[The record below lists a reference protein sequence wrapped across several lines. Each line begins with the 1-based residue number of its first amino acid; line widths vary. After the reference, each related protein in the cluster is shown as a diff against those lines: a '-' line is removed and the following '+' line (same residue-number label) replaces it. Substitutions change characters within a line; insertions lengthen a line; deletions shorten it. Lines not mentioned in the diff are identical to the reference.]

1 MIRRIVK
8 GGGAFI
14 AVGAMFVALAA
25 RAQSSWSTISGPPVD
40 ARLLVVSADG
50 QEADLAAIV
59 AALKYQ
65 GTPYTLW
72 IATQR
77 PGTLTAAALTSG
89 PRGLYEGVIL
99 ATSSLA
105 FFNGTSWASAL
116 SSTEWAA
123 LAAYE
128 RTYHARELSF
138 YTYPNAEWGF
148 TGTVSATSVGSTP
161 LIAKL
166 TPSGAGLFSYLN
178 PAAQIPIRYAYTYQ
192 APAAAGTTVL
202 LTDPSGNALA
212 VSSTTADGRERL
224 AFTFDSAPF
233 LVHSVAVSY
242 GAINW
247 VTRGLFL
254 GERRVYVSPQ
264 IDDLFIDDDIWNTG
278 GAVTYRMT
286 SNDLL
291 AAALWQFDKRLNP
304 VTAGFKLTWAFNGV
318 GTAPNDPL
326 TQMAHVF
333 RHNVFNW
340 VNHTYS
346 HQNLDFFDGTTIPVD
361 YATVRNEIQRNI
373 DVATHL
379 RLRPFDRANL
389 VTPDVSGLSYAVAM
403 QAAFDAGVR
412 YLVSDSSKRGQNNP
426 SPNIGIYNALVPGI
440 LELPRYPTNLFYN
453 VTTPTEWV
461 GEYNFIYRSYWG
473 RDFSYA
479 DVIENQSDQL
489 LMYLLRGDANPTM
502 YHQSNLRLYPVGG
515 VPGSHS
521 LLSDLLDRTFAKYA
535 QLYTVP
541 VQSPTMDALGHWV
554 AQRMQREGAG
564 VTATIN
570 PGQSV
575 SVSSTGPAVVKVTGL
590 AAPGAE
596 IYAGQPIAS
605 ISLAGGQT
613 ATVPLPR

>member
-1 MIRRIVK
+1 
-8 GGGAFI
+8 
-14 AVGAMFVALAA
+14 MFVALAA

-77 PGTLTAAALTSG
+77 PGTLTVAALTSG

-166 TPSGAGLFSYLN
+166 TPSGAAVFSYMN
-178 PAAQIPIRYAYTYQ
+178 PAAQIPIRYAYTYH
-192 APAAAGTTVL
+192 APAAAGATTL
-202 LTDPSGNALA
+202 LTDPAGNALA

>member
-1 MIRRIVK
+1 
-8 GGGAFI
+8 
-14 AVGAMFVALAA
+14 MFVALAA
-25 RAQSSWSTISGPPVD
+25 RAQSGWSTISGPPVD
-40 ARLLVVSADG
+40 ARLLVISADG

-77 PGTLTAAALTSG
+77 AGTLTAAALTAG
-89 PRGLYEGVIL
+89 TRGLYEGVIL
-99 ATSSLA
+99 ATSNLA

-116 SSTEWAA
+116 NSTEWAA

-128 RTYHARELSF
+128 RIYRARELSF

-148 TGTVSATSVGSTP
+148 TGTVSATSVGSAP

-166 TPSGAGLFSYLN
+166 TPSGAALFSYLN

-233 LVHSVAVSY
+233 LVHSVALSY

-278 GAVTYRMT
+278 GLVTYRMT

-304 VTAGFKLTWAFNGV
+304 VTAGFKLTWAFNGT
-318 GTAPNDPL
+318 GTARRSDPL
-326 TQMAHVF
+326 TQMAHFF
-333 RHNVFNW
+333 RRNVFNW

-373 DVATHL
+373 DVAADL
-379 RLRPFDRANL
+379 RLQPFDRANL
-389 VTPDVSGLSYAVAM
+389 VTPDVSGLSYATAM
-403 QAAFDAGVR
+403 RAAFDAGVR
-412 YLVSDSSKRGQNNP
+412 YLVSDSSRAGQNNP

-440 LELPRYPTNLFYN
+440 LELPRYPTNLFFN

-479 DVIENQSDQL
+479 DVLENQSDQL
-489 LMYLLRGDANPTM
+489 LMYLLRGDGNPIM

-515 VPGSHS
+515 VPGSNS

-535 QLYTVP
+535 LLYTVP
-541 VQSPTMDALGHWV
+541 VQSPTMDALGQWV

>member
-1 MIRRIVK
+1 M
-8 GGGAFI
+8 
-14 AVGAMFVALAA
+14 
-25 RAQSSWSTISGPPVD
+25 
-40 ARLLVVSADG
+40 
-50 QEADLAAIV
+50 
-59 AALKYQ
+59 
-65 GTPYTLW
+65 
-72 IATQR
+72 
-77 PGTLTAAALTSG
+77 
-89 PRGLYEGVIL
+89 
-99 ATSSLA
+99 
-105 FFNGTSWASAL
+105 
-116 SSTEWAA
+116 
-123 LAAYE
+123 
-128 RTYHARELSF
+128 
-138 YTYPNAEWGF
+138 
-148 TGTVSATSVGSTP
+148 
-161 LIAKL
+161 
-166 TPSGAGLFSYLN
+166 
-178 PAAQIPIRYAYTYQ
+178 
-192 APAAAGTTVL
+192 L
-202 LTDPSGNALA
+202 LTDPAGNALA

-278 GAVTYRMT
+278 GLVTYRMT

-333 RHNVFNW
+333 RRNVFNW

-361 YATVRNEIQRNI
+361 YATIVSELQQNI
-373 DVATHL
+373 DVAADL
-379 RLRPFDRANL
+379 RLQPFNRANL
-389 VTPDVSGLSYAVAM
+389 VAPDVSGLSYATAM
-403 QAAFDAGVR
+403 QAEFDAGIR
-412 YLVSDSSKRGQNNP
+412 YVVSDTSRAGQNNP

-453 VTTPTEWV
+453 VSTPTEWV

-473 RDFSYA
+473 RDFTYA

-502 YHQSNLRLYPVGG
+502 YHQTNLRLYPVGG
-515 VPGSHS
+515 VDGVHS

-541 VQSPTMDALGHWV
+541 VQSPTLDALGQWV
-554 AQRMQREGAG
+554 AQWMQREGAG

-570 PGQSV
+570 PGQSI
-575 SVSSTGPAVVKVTGL
+575 SFSSIGPAVAKVTGL
-590 AAPGAE
+590 ARTGAE
-596 IYAGQPIAS
+596 FYAGQPIAS

-613 ATVPLPR
+613 VTVPFVSVAAATQLSTALARPIQPASATAPGPFATATRGTTARGGKWNGRKKGHQKHRAGLPLM